1 MKKTLFCLSAM
12 LLMLS
17 SCTHRL
23 TDFTIISTRN
33 VPIGT
38 ESVDLAKAEKRVN
51 GVDKVSVVLGIPFGT
66 PNMKE
71 AIDKALDK
79 YPGAVGLADG
89 VIKAKYWTC
98 FFYGQ
103 SSYVVEGTPLYEF
116 KGNKSDN
123 TTTTTI
129 NKHDGFGQSTAN
141 AVLFFHEVKSGETLV
156 SIAQTYGVSVANLIN
171 WNRLTSSKVSPGS
184 KIKIVLSE

>member
-23 TDFTIISTRN
+23 TDFTVISTRN

-38 ESVDLAKAEKRVN
+38 EPVDLAKADKRVN
-51 GVDKVSVVLGIPFGT
+51 GVDKISIVLGIPFGS

-103 SSYVVEGTPLYEF
+103 SSYVVEGTPLYEY
-116 KGNKSDN
+116 KDNMSGNS
-123 TTTTTI
+123 TPTAI
-129 NKHDGFGQSTAN
+129 QKHDSFGQSTAN
-141 AVLFFHEVKSGETLV
+141 AVLFYHEVKSGETLV
-156 SIAQTYGVSVANLIN
+156 SIAQTYGVSVAKLIK
-171 WNRLTSSKVSPGS
+171 WNGLTSSSVSPGS
-184 KIKIVLSE
+184 KLKIVMSE